1 MAARGEARIW
11 LKIVLPG
18 RGDVGPGKIALLRT
32 VQETGSISAAARAM
46 KLSYKK
52 AWQLID
58 ELNGMFKTPVVET
71 HIGGSAR
78 GGAAVTALG
87 ERLIELYEQA
97 SETANDANVRLL
109 DELQKA

>member
-1 MAARGEARIW
+1 MARGEARLW
-11 LKIVLPG
+11 VKVVLPG
-18 RGDVGPGKIALLRT
+18 RGDVGPGKIALLKAVR
-32 VQETGSISAAARAM
+32 ETGSISAAARAM

-71 HIGGSAR
+71 HIGGSER

-87 ERLIELYEQA
+87 ERLIALYAQA
-97 SETANDANVRLL
+97 SDAANAANAEVLEELL
-109 DELQKA
+109 KA